1 MSRKTLAQILKDQDE
16 VIRCARADASGSASP
31 IEGLQQGAWDFQNSG
46 FSTPVAPQGYS
57 GDDIQ
62 RMYLRQPP
70 FSHHYVPHFVP
81 TPPAT
86 DSTTER
92 AASPPIRFD
101 ARAQVTILACLEHG
115 TDLRTWPA
123 SARAFL
129 APTETLTIRLQYT
142 MGATHCEVKVPKFP
156 FLAVSPGY
164 RPTRIPE
171 QEHLTLPCSPDGKLT
186 VWAIEWIGAWLQSI
200 CNSKNDGP
208 LDIPIPDTSMGWAA
222 ALELRVTAI
231 ELGLSQYI
239 THIEDAW
246 LAKAISMQMMC
257 DDGPL
262 IFETAREEHVEGGY
276 DKTDRLLVAL
286 CNRHKEGLWEWD
298 FTLEDKRMWYET
310 FTDEERSVVRDVG
323 RSGRSIRQTRTF
335 SDI

>member
-1 MSRKTLAQILKDQDE
+1 MRLAPQARLKVSSKVLGIFRTQASVPPWLHKDTLAMISSACT
-16 VIRCARADASGSASP
+16 CANRRSRTTTF
-31 IEGLQQGAWDFQNSG
+31 L
-46 FSTPVAPQGYS
+46 TLYRRH
-57 GDDIQ
+57 Q
-62 RMYLRQPP
+62 RLI
-70 FSHHYVPHFVP
+70 
-81 TPPAT
+81 A
-86 DSTTER
+86 
-92 AASPPIRFD
+92 IRFD

-171 QEHLTLPCSPDGKLT
+171 QGHLTLPCSPDGKLT